1 MSTPTPPARRR
12 GPGRPGNDQATVL
25 RKSIALFNR
34 QGYEA
39 TSMGDLAKELG
50 LTKSAIY
57 HHIDS
62 KSDLLKQAL
71 DEALDNLEA
80 ALAAAQS
87 DASRSP
93 GERLRLAIQASIEV
107 LVAHLPAVTLL
118 LRVRGNSEVEL
129 EALARRRAIDDTL
142 ARMVAEAAEDGALRD
157 DIPPDLISRLLFGQ
171 VNSLVE
177 WVRPDG
183 KYDAATLSRAVT
195 TIAFE
200 GLQH

>member
-1 MSTPTPPARRR
+1 MSTPIPPARRR

-57 HHIDS
+57 HHVDS
-62 KSDLLKQAL
+62 KSDLLKRAL
-71 DEALDNLEA
+71 DEALDSLEA
-80 ALAAAQS
+80 ALSAAQS
-87 DASRSP
+87 DVSSSP
-93 GERLRLAIQASIEV
+93 GDRLRLAIQGSIEV

-129 EALARRRAIDDTL
+129 EALARRRAIDDRL

-195 TIAFE
+195 TIAFD
-200 GLQH
+200 GLQR